1 MIIDNAA
8 IKMLGRHQQQ
18 QLSQREESLRIR
30 HPDRRSGE
38 SRRPAGEQLTLSR
51 AGQAKQANQS
61 GGTKALDTEK
71 PVESKDSLMMQ
82 IIRRMVKEITGR
94 DLKTFSPDQLAAGAE
109 QPTYQDQ
116 QPAPAAPA
124 DNGGLTYQQTLS
136 YFESETTSFS
146 AEGTINTRDGQSLS
160 FSLSL
165 NMSRSFYAEVSNTIQ
180 IGETQKKDPLVINFE
195 GMAAELTSSS
205 FQFDID
211 ADGAPDQIAGLKSGS
226 GLLALDKNSDG
237 SVNDGSELFG
247 ALTGN
252 GFAELANYDQDG
264 NQFIDAAD
272 AIYQKLRIWQRHA
285 DGSQQLLALGAKNIG
300 AIYLGH
306 LTTPFQLKDEQN
318 QSRAEIASSGFY
330 LTEQGQAGSVQQL
343 NFMV

>member
-1 MIIDNAA
+1 MIIDNSA
-8 IKMLGRHQQQ
+8 IKMQGRHQQQ
-18 QLSQREESLRIR
+18 QVSNRREVLNIR
-30 HPDRRSGE
+30 HPDRRSDE
-38 SRRPAGEQLTLSR
+38 ARRPADDRLSLSR
-51 AGQAKQANQS
+51 AGQAKQAKQAS
-61 GGTKALDTEK
+61 ATKALDTET

-94 DLKTFSPDQLAAGAE
+94 DLKTFSPDQLTAGTD

-116 QPAPAAPA
+116 QPAPAAQA

-146 AEGTINTRDGQSLS
+146 AEGTINTQDGRSLS

-180 IGETQKKDPLVINFE
+180 VGDAQKKDPLVINFD
-195 GMAAELTSSS
+195 GTAAELSNTS

-211 ADGAPDQIAGLKSGS
+211 ADGTPDQIAGLKSGS
-226 GLLALDKNSDG
+226 GLLALDKNNDG

-272 AIYQKLRIWQRHA
+272 AIYQKLRIWQRNA
-285 DGSQQLLALGAKNIG
+285 DGSQQLLALGAKNVG

-306 LTTPFQLKDEQN
+306 LTTPFQLKDDNN
-318 QSRAEIASSGFY
+318 QSLAEVARSGFY

-343 NFMV
+343 NFLV